1 MVCKSCLDRLY
12 GGCEKACGH
21 GWDFIANKP
30 YSGTCSDCGQP
41 AESLHC
47 PDGPHI
53 ERTEEDRVSDILSA
67 ADRIRYHTRD
77 LSKEDLIRR
86 PITRDAVLRQL
97 CIVSEAAL
105 HLSPSFREK
114 HPTVRWTKIIETGTA
129 AISRYRE
136 MDFDAVW
143 EIVTRDVPA
152 LAKLSE
158 IELTRP
164 RGRR

>member
-1 MVCKSCLDRLY
+1 MVCRPCLDRLY
-12 GGCEKACGH
+12 GGYEKACGH
-21 GWDFIANKP
+21 GWDILTGKP
-30 YSGTCSDCGQP
+30 LSGTCSDCGQH

-67 ADRIRYHTRD
+67 ANHIRNFTRGVT
-77 LSKEDLIRR
+77 KEDFVRR
-86 PITRDAVLRQL
+86 HDAITQDAVLRQL

-114 HPTVRWTKIIETGTA
+114 HPTVPWTEIIETGTA

-136 MDFDAVW
+136 LNFDKVW
-143 EIVTRDVPA
+143 EIVTRDVQA
-152 LAKLSE
+152 LAKE
-158 IELTRP
+158 METVR
-164 RGRR
+164 